1 MSHHVAWMLHM
12 TVAPGRQ
19 AELQAL
25 LDEMVA
31 ATLANEPGTLE
42 YEWSL
47 SADGTEC
54 HLWERYADSEA
65 ALIHMGSFVANYAER
80 FYALLTTTAFHL
92 YGSPN
97 AEVREGLGAFGA
109 VIMRPLGG
117 FRRG

>member
-25 LDEMVA
+25 MEEMVA
-31 ATLANEPGTLE
+31 ATIANEPGTLE

-47 SADGTEC
+47 SADGSEC

-65 ALIHMGSFVANYAER
+65 ALIHMGTFGATYAER
-80 FYALLTTTAFHL
+80 FFSLLTPTAFHL
-92 YGSPN
+92 YGAPN
-97 AEVREGLGAFGA
+97 AEVREGLAAVGA
-109 VIMRPLGG
+109 VVMKPVGG
-117 FRRG
+117 FHR